1 MVMVSRAAVPITMGS
16 AGAHCLD
23 VGGFL
28 VSDMR
33 FPAGARLASH
43 VHERASLAVM
53 LEGSFDLGITGRS
66 LSCEPG
72 SAVVE
77 PAVERHSNSLGTVGA
92 RVVAVQP
99 DPAVLARLG
108 PCGELFDAVRHASRS
123 PVLGMAWRIARELE
137 CRDPVTPLAVE
148 ALVLETLALALRH
161 DRLERRAGL
170 APRWLLEARDWLHDQ
185 CLDPPDVA
193 TLARVAGVHPD
204 YLARAFRVWFGVPMG
219 EYVRGLRLDWAAARL
234 AGSATP
240 IVEIALD
247 AGFADQSHFT
257 RVFRRHTG
265 LTPATYRS
273 VVR

>member
-1 MVMVSRAAVPITMGS
+1 MVSRAAVPITMGS
-16 AGAHCLD
+16 AGAQSLA

-33 FPAGARLASH
+33 FPARARLAPH

-66 LSCEPG
+66 FSCEPG

-77 PAVERHSNSLGTVGA
+77 PAVERHSNSLGSAGA

-99 DPAVLARLG
+99 DPAALDRLG
-108 PCGELFDAVRHASRS
+108 PCRELFDAVRLDTRS
-123 PVLGMAWRIARELE
+123 PILGMAWRIARELE
-137 CRDPVTPLAVE
+137 YRDAVTTLAVE
-148 ALVLETLALALRH
+148 ALVLEALALALRH
-161 DRLERRAGL
+161 DRLERRARL
-170 APRWLLEARDWLHDQ
+170 APPWLLEARDWLHDQ

-193 TLARVAGVHPD
+193 TLAAAAGVHPD
-204 YLARAFRVWFGVPMG
+204 YLARAFRAWFGVPIG
-219 EYVRGLRLDWAAARL
+219 EYLRALRLDWAAARL
-234 AGSATP
+234 AGSARP

-265 LTPATYRS
+265 LTPATYRG
-273 VVR
+273 VMR